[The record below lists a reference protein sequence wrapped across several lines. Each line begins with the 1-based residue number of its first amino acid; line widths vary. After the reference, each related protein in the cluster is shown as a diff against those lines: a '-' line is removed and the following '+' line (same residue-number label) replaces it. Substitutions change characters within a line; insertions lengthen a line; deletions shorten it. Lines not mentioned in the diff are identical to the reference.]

1 MKISIYVF
9 AVLLFM
15 SFTFFACTGKQ
26 EKPLDLEQVRKA
38 IEETNAKWAEA
49 FNQGDAA
56 AVAAQYTDNATLM
69 PPNNEIIHGTEGI
82 QQFWSGAIQM
92 GVTDVTLTTV
102 DLEGSGNLAYEIGKY
117 SLAIQ
122 PEGQE
127 IMKDAGKYIVVWKRR
142 VDGTWKLQADI
153 WNSSMPVP
161 GQ

>member
-9 AVLLFM
+9 AVLMFT

-26 EKPLDLEQVRKA
+26 EQPLDLEQVRKA

-56 AVAAQYTDNATLM
+56 AVAALYTDNAVLM
-69 PPNNEIIHGTEGI
+69 PPNNEMIQGREGI
-82 QQFWSGAIQM
+82 QQFWNGAMQM
-92 GVTDVTLTTV
+92 GMTDVTLTTV
-102 DLEGSGNLAYEIGKY
+102 DLEGSGNLAYEIAKY
-117 SLAIQ
+117 SLTIQ

-127 IMKDAGKYIVVWKRR
+127 VMKDVGKYIVVWKRQE
-142 VDGTWKLQADI
+142 DGTWKIQADI
-153 WNSSMPVP
+153 WNTSMPVP